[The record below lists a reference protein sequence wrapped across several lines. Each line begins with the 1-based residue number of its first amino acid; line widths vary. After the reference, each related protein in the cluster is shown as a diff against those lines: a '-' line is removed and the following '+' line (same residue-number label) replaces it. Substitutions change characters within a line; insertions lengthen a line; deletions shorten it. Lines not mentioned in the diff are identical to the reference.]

1 MSRLLSPKELA
12 AAIGVSESS
21 LKRWADAGRIHV
33 SRTEGGHR
41 RITLSEA
48 VRFIRETRA
57 PVVRPEV
64 LGLPELG
71 AVEPEDAASEDAVY
85 EHLIAGHAREVRGL
99 VLARYLGGEPVAAI
113 FDGALREAMTRIGER
128 WRHQGDG
135 VFVEHR
141 ATDICLAAVAA
152 LRAIFES
159 PIGAAVVVG
168 GAPEGDPYVLPSLMA
183 ATVLAAEGLRAVNL
197 GADTPASALGH
208 AVRHHHPLVTWISI
222 SAPLVP
228 ARADELV
235 AALHELARSTTV
247 VVGGRHRGA
256 LAAHPEV
263 TVVATMAELAA
274 RARGLARH

>member
-1 MSRLLSPKELA
+1 MSRLLSPKDLA

-71 AVEPEDAASEDAVY
+71 AVEPEDTTSEDAVY

-113 FDGALREAMTRIGER
+113 FDGALREAMTRIGEL
-128 WRHQGDG
+128 WRHQGEG
-135 VFVEHR
+135 VFIEHR
-141 ATDICLAAVAA
+141 ATDIALAAVAA
-152 LRAIFES
+152 LRATFDA
-159 PIGAAVVVG
+159 PGGAPVAVG
-168 GAPEGDPYVLPSLMA
+168 AAPEGDPYVLPSLMA
-183 ATVLAAEGLRAVNL
+183 ATVLAAEGMRAVNL

-208 AVRHHHPLVTWISI
+208 AVRHHHPLLTWVSI
-222 SAPLVP
+222 SSALAPG
-228 ARADELV
+228 RAGELA
-235 AALHELARSTTV
+235 AALHELARSTVV

-256 LAAHPEV
+256 VGGHPEIS
-263 TVVATMAELAA
+263 VVATMAELAA
-274 RARGLARH
+274 RARSLVHH

>member
-1 MSRLLSPKELA
+1 MSRLLSPKDLA

-57 PVVRPEV
+57 PVIRPEV

-71 AVEPEDAASEDAVY
+71 AIEPDDAASEDAVY

-113 FDGALREAMTRIGER
+113 FDGALREAMTRIGEL

-152 LRAIFES
+152 LRAIFDS
-159 PIGAAVVVG
+159 PVGAAVAVG

-208 AVRHHHPLVTWISI
+208 AVRHHHPLVTWLSI
-222 SAPLVP
+222 SAPLAP
-228 ARADELV
+228 GRAAELA
-235 AALHELARSTTV
+235 AALHELARSTAV

-256 LAAHPEV
+256 LSAPSAV
-263 TVVATMAELAA
+263 TVVATMGELAA
-274 RARGLARH
+274 RARSLARR